1 MESLQTKKLSK
12 KLKEY
17 IKEEWW
23 EFIKSIEKNSWE
35 DLYLFKKEN
44 KYYLIDKK
52 LRNKFISKEWIYEDL
67 EWTAIYI
74 KKDFDNTQ
82 YLIVELSG
90 VTMYLM
96 ENWENYKPKNSIEQV
111 KSSLI
116 KILWTFVDNL
126 WIPALFAPKTN
137 SGNNNNLKNNNI
149 NYKK

>member
-67 EWTAIYI
+67 EWTSIYI
-74 KKDFDNTQ
+74 KKDFDNTP
-82 YLIVELSG
+82 YLVIELSG